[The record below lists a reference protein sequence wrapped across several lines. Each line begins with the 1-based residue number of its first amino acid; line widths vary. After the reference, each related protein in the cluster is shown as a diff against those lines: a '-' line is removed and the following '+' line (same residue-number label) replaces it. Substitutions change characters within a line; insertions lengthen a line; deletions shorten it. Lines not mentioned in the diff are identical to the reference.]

1 MSCLHLLPYS
11 VSVSILI
18 YLSCYF
24 KKKGKILQYR
34 YKPREDMRESFR
46 LKETFVWITA
56 DEKRHIEIAKESIVQ
71 QRKELER
78 FVRWHPFFLVTL
90 EIYQL
95 DEAEIGSE
103 EGRTEPPEI
112 VRRMVDSSSK
122 FGIGPMAAVAGTIA
136 EFAVEAMRD
145 AGATYAMVDNGG
157 DIALLTDREVLVG
170 IYAGESP
177 FSNKIAL
184 RIKPSSSLLGICT
197 SSGTVGHSISFG
209 TADAA
214 TVISKSASLSD
225 AAATA
230 LGNAVTDGHAIQSA
244 FHSINHVEG
253 IEGALVIY
261 KDVLATWG
269 RIPEIVRT
277 K

>member
-1 MSCLHLLPYS
+1 M
-11 VSVSILI
+11 
-18 YLSCYF
+18 
-24 KKKGKILQYR
+24 K
-34 YKPREDMRESFR
+34 DSFR

-56 DEKRHIEIAKESIVQ
+56 DDKRYIEIAKEEITQ

-78 FVRWHPFFLVTL
+78 FVRWHPYFLVTL
-90 EIYQL
+90 ERYQI
-95 DEAEIGSE
+95 DEVEVSG
-103 EGRTEPPEI
+103 GREKDELPEI
-112 VRRMVDSSSK
+112 VRRMIDAAGK
-122 FGIGPMAAVAGTIA
+122 FGIGPMSAVAGTLA
-136 EFAVEAMRD
+136 EFAVEAMQD

-157 DIALLTDREVLVG
+157 DIALINDREVLVG
-170 IYAGESP
+170 IYAGESQ

-184 RIKPSSSLLGICT
+184 RVKPSSSLVGICT

-214 TVISKSASLSD
+214 TVISTSASLSD

-230 LGNAVTDGHAIQSA
+230 LCNAITDAHSITEA
-244 FHSINHVEG
+244 FSSINHVG
-253 IEGALVIY
+253 SIEGALVIY

-269 RIPEIVRT
+269 KVPEIVKT

>member
-1 MSCLHLLPYS
+1 M
-11 VSVSILI
+11 
-18 YLSCYF
+18 
-24 KKKGKILQYR
+24 K
-34 YKPREDMRESFR
+34 ESFR
-46 LKETFVWITA
+46 LKETLVGITA
-56 DEKRHIEIAKESIVQ
+56 DEKKYIEIAKEAIR
-71 QRKELER
+71 QRRQELER
-78 FVRWHPFFLVTL
+78 FVHWHPYFLVTL
-90 EIYQL
+90 ERYKV
-95 DEAEIGSE
+95 DEAEVSGTSE
-103 EGRTEPPEI
+103 RDEMPEV
-112 VRRMVDSSSK
+112 VRRMIDAASK
-122 FGIGPMAAVAGTIA
+122 FGIGPMSAVAGTIA

-157 DIALLTDREVLVG
+157 DIALVSDREVLVG
-170 IYAGESP
+170 IYAGESQ

-184 RIKPSSSLLGICT
+184 RIKPMPTLIGICT

-214 TVISKSASLSD
+214 TVISRSTSLSD

-230 LGNAVTDGHAIQSA
+230 LCNAVTDAQSIPEA
-244 FHSINHVEG
+244 FRVITHEEG

-269 RIPEIVRT
+269 KVPEIIKT